1 MTKVAILQ
9 SNYIPWK
16 GYFDMIRM
24 SDVFVIYDSVQYTKN
39 DWRNRNLIKMK
50 DGLHWLTIPV
60 SVKSLSTKISEVTVA
75 NNKWANK
82 HVATLKQTYSRA
94 PYFSMFEK
102 DLEEL
107 YSELSH
113 LDHLS
118 DINFM
123 IIEWVCHKLS
133 INTKLTKDSDLNITS
148 VDRVDKLVEICNKF
162 DARTYL
168 SGPSA
173 SDYIDESKF
182 SDMLIELEWIN
193 YSGYPE
199 YPQLYGEF
207 EHGVS
212 ILDVLFNLGDNA
224 LDAFEKE

>member
-39 DWRNRNLIKMK
+39 DWRNRNLIKTK

-60 SVKSLSTKISEVTVA
+60 SVKSLSTKISEVKVA

-82 HVATLKQTYSRA
+82 HFTTLKQTYSRS

-107 YSELSH
+107 YYELSH
-113 LDHLS
+113 LDYLS

-133 INTKLTKDSDLNITS
+133 INTKLIKDCDLNIMS
-148 VDRVDKLVEICNKF
+148 VDRVDKLIEICNQF
-162 DARTYL
+162 DTKTYL

-182 SDMLIELEWIN
+182 SDMLIELEWMN

-224 LDAFEKE
+224 LDAFEKD